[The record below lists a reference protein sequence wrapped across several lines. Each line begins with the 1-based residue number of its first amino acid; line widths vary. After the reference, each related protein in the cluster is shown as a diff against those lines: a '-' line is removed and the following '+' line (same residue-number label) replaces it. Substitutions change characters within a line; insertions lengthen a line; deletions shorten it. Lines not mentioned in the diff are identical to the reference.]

1 MTMKK
6 TMEKKVTITK
16 MMLQESQ
23 ARPEEKS
30 QRTTM
35 AMKSTGKRTMTMVMM
50 TIVRIPLLNKVTL
63 ERDTKMIES
72 LSIIP
77 NN

>member
-6 TMEKKVTITK
+6 TMEKKVKITK

-30 QRTTM
+30 LRTTM
-35 AMKSTGKRTMTMVMM
+35 AMKSTGKRTTTMVMM

>member
-1 MTMKK
+1 MKTTTEKKETTMK
-6 TMEKKVTITK
+6 
-16 MMLQESQ
+16 MMGKSQ
-23 ARPEEKS
+23 ASPAEKS
-30 QRTTM
+30 QRMTM
-35 AMKSTGKRTMTMVMM
+35 AMKSTGRRTTTMVMK
-50 TIVRIPLLNKVTL
+50 TIVRIPLLNKETL